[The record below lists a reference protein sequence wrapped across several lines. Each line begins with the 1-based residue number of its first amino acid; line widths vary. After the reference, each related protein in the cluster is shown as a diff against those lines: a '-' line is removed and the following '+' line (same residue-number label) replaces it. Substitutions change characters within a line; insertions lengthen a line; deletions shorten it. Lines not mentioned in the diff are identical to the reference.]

1 VRIPSWLPFTVHV
14 CVNGREWLRR
24 QLQQR
29 GTGFL
34 RSDHGLL
41 RVDDLAEARQL
52 LPAQP
57 RAGGNA
63 LLGGLLARS
72 CPALLQLPLGAGH
85 HEYDWPADETEW
97 AAGVMFRSPD
107 ARAALDPP
115 LLRHALTTFS
125 SRDVMR
131 FLGRTRRPAAGG
143 VDLRGGGQVVSDR
156 LQEIANCEMQICN
169 LQFAIPDLQF
179 AINGPSAPRGRPDA
193 PRGRFVAAATKS
205 IARFRSLRTVREF

>member
-1 VRIPSWLPFTVHV
+1 MRIPSWLPFTVHV
-14 CVNGREWLRR
+14 CVNGREWLCR

-29 GTGFL
+29 GIGFL

-143 VDLRGGGQVVSDR
+143 GRRAAWTSAVAGRSSATGFKK
-156 LQEIANCEMQICN
+156 LQIAKCKFASCNLQFLICN
-169 LQFAIPDLQF
+169 LQ
-179 AINGPSAPRGRPDA
+179 
-193 PRGRFVAAATKS
+193 
-205 IARFRSLRTVREF
+205 